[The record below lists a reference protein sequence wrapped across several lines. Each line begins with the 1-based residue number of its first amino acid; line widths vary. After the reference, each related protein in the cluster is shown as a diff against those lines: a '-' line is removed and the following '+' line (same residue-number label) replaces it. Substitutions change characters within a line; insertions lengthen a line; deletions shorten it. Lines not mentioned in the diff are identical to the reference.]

1 MGSAGPW
8 PMPSPPWPRPP
19 LPRAP
24 AAVRASSPGSRG
36 RPHAHRPSATIA
48 RPGRSF
54 ALQETPGRPL
64 KRSVTRVGVS
74 RTRRETRRLAGVR
87 ADGSWP
93 LAPRA
98 RTPAHGLPKG
108 CGPRT
113 AVARI
118 SGVALAGLKR
128 PRVSGGMIE
137 EKRLAAD
144 ATRPALATSS
154 KTRAPGSSL
163 ARVPPTISDNPERPH
178 RWLTKG
184 IRPENARVPTTGGV
198 DGMTTP

>member
-8 PMPSPPWPRPP
+8 PMPSPPRPRPP

-24 AAVRASSPGSRG
+24 AAVRASSPGSMG

-48 RPGRSF
+48 RPGRPF
-54 ALQETPGRPL
+54 ALQETSGRPL
-64 KRSVTRVGVS
+64 KRSVTRLGVS
-74 RTRRETRRLAGVR
+74 RARRETRRLACVR
-87 ADGSWP
+87 PDGPWP

-98 RTPAHGLPKG
+98 RTPARGLPEG
-108 CGPRT
+108 RGSRT

-118 SGVALAGLKR
+118 SGVTVAGLKR
-128 PRVSGGMIE
+128 PRVSGGVT
-137 EKRLAAD
+137 EKEGLTANAA
-144 ATRPALATSS
+144 RPALAPPT
-154 KTRAPGSSL
+154 KTRAPGPSL
-163 ARVPPTISDNPERPH
+163 ARVPPAISDNPERPH